1 VLKSLKAYNTKED
14 AIGVLGSNSRG
25 SVRNFSLRCRKA
37 KSPISIVSG
46 KNTLLRDTIII
57 AIIGEDSSTTQWLR
71 DAHFSDNLAIDAK
84 VLKLLAVRSEPT
96 KGNSSRR

>member
-1 VLKSLKAYNTKED
+1 VRVLRDSAKEGGRVKKRKAVLKSLKAYNTKED

-46 KNTLLRDTIII
+46 KNTLLRDAIII
-57 AIIGEDSSTTQWLR
+57 AMIEEDSSTT
-71 DAHFSDNLAIDAK
+71 
-84 VLKLLAVRSEPT
+84 
-96 KGNSSRR
+96 